1 MQETIQVTLEKSL
14 NPDGINGLYTLH
26 IFTTVDDFLCVL
38 TNVEDVV
45 VKEWRCSTNREDI
58 LEEAKHRARMDYL
71 TILGNYVWAGVVV
84 P

>member
-1 MQETIQVTLEKSL
+1 MQETIQVTLDKSL

-45 VKEWRCSTNREDI
+45 VFEWRCGTHREDI
-58 LEEAKHRARMDYL
+58 LVVAKRQALMDYL
-71 TILGNYVWAGVVV
+71 NVLGSYVRAEVVV